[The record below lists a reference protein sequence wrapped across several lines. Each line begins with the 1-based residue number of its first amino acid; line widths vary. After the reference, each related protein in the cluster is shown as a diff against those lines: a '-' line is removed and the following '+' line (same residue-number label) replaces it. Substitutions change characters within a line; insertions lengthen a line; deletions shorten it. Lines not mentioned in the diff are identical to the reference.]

1 MTNTVR
7 VEYTDQSYDY
17 FEVDEESLESFYIH
31 DGYVWLTSTL
41 ALRDTDK
48 IKSIHLT
55 SNEDGESD
63 PPEDDSP
70 VEVTRQGIT
79 FNVSSPWPENWTI
92 NPTNTAMTFSTEARE
107 FTPDE
112 EALAK
117 AAEKIQEILNELKL
131 NVQVVTNLDN
141 KNTPIELKYPEKFTY
156 GE

>member
-1 MTNTVR
+1 MTNIVK
-7 VEYTDQSYDY
+7 VEYTDQSFDQYDVG
-17 FEVDEESLESFYIH
+17 EDTLDSFYIH
-31 DGYVWLTSTL
+31 DGYVWVTENLVI
-41 ALRDTDK
+41 RDTTQ

-55 SNEDGESD
+55 SKPEPEDA
-63 PPEDDSP
+63 EDDSP
-70 VEVTRQGIT
+70 VKATREGII

-92 NPTNTAMTFSTEARE
+92 NPTNTAVTFTTEARE

-117 AAEKIQEILNELKL
+117 AAEKIQEILNGLKL